1 MVVCVRACWKG
12 CTLCDSGSLRAR
24 LLLTGTRVSDLRR
37 AVTPATAAASPSDTS
52 LLVGE
57 MWTRVSV
64 CVCVGSVDGGVDGL
78 TGCLQSSGQTGKLS
92 LMS

>member
-1 MVVCVRACWKG
+1 MRVVVCVRACWKG

-64 CVCVGSVDGGVDGL
+64 CVLVVLMVG
-78 TGCLQSSGQTGKLS
+78 
-92 LMS
+92 LMD